1 MRKVEH
7 HLLSKLK
14 CPKLFF
20 IKIEKG
26 ITSVIQVLNM
36 LNCGLPHQD
45 NADPQL
51 YLTRSFEKTCPQFEE
66 VLHAH
71 LQFFSCLE
79 AVILLKYGYRT
90 LACVYSWPINMGDK
104 VCPI

>member
-51 YLTRSFEKTCPQFEE
+51 CLIHSFEKKCPQF
-66 VLHAH
+66 
-71 LQFFSCLE
+71 SGS
-79 AVILLKYGYRT
+79 I
-90 LACVYSWPINMGDK
+90 ACTRAGFLMSGSSHTFEIWLPYPGLRV
-104 VCPI
+104 

>member
-36 LNCGLPHQD
+36 LNCGLLHPD
-45 NADPQL
+45 YADL
-51 YLTRSFEKTCPQFEE
+51 KKGS
-66 VLHAH
+66 
-71 LQFFSCLE
+71 
-79 AVILLKYGYRT
+79 LLVKFLNT
-90 LACVYSWPINMGDK
+90 ND
-104 VCPI
+104 